1 MTTRLWGK
9 NQGFMIFGALLFSV
23 ASACASTVY
32 FPAMPGTPGT
42 SIDNCTSG
50 KCLFSYAA
58 VPVGVAGETLTSWSF
73 YALGNS
79 PVAPVIFNSSGQV
92 IGLGA
97 AVTPSQAGVNS
108 AIFAL
113 QSGTNVL
120 ASGDTV
126 GFYYASGGGSIAWA
140 NSGPGVTYKP
150 LASGENLVVGSP
162 GHPGTQVTTF
172 VANRTYDVSYA
183 ASSDQVSLAPPST
196 GPTQAAINSGSV
208 INDGAVATYFEYAPV
223 TSQYSGEILTS
234 WSFYA
239 LTSNQVI
246 PVIYSAGPNSHVIGY
261 GQAETPV
268 AGEPGVLQTFAYV
281 PVAGSDVLQTGE
293 MLGWYDPVSGSIAF
307 SLTGGT
313 GVSYNPNFS
322 GAPQTGIYP
331 YEVTPNRSYYVG
343 FTAENASTPEPRYT
357 FAIGIGL
364 ALLGLFRRRV
374 KLS

>member
-1 MTTRLWGK
+1 MK
-9 NQGFMIFGALLFSV
+9 NAILMILGGLAFS
-23 ASACASTVY
+23 AACARASTIY

-42 SIDNCTSG
+42 SVDNCTSG

-58 VPVGVAGETLTSWSF
+58 VPAGVVGETLTSWSF

-120 ASGDTV
+120 GAGDTV
-126 GFYYASGGGSIAWA
+126 GFYYGSGGGSIAWA
-140 NSGPGVTYKP
+140 GTGPGVTYKP
-150 LASGENLVVGSP
+150 LGAGENLVVGSP
-162 GHPGTQVTTF
+162 GNPGTQVTTF

-183 ASSDQVSLAPPST
+183 ASSDQVSLAPPPT

-223 TSQYSGEILTS
+223 TSQYNGEVLTS

-246 PVIYSAGPNSHVIGY
+246 PVIYSAGQDSHVIGY

-281 PVAGSDVLQTGE
+281 PVVGSAVLQTGE
-293 MLGWYDPVSGSIAF
+293 MLGWYDPISGSIAF

-322 GAPQTGIYP
+322 GAPQTGVYP
-331 YEVTPNRSYYVG
+331 YEVTPNRSYFVG
-343 FTAENASTPEPRYT
+343 FNAQSSSPEPMS
-357 FAIGIGL
+357 FGLLGIGL
-364 ALLGLFRRRV
+364 VGLGLARRRV
-374 KLS
+374 KLG